1 MSQTR
6 RDLLKRVGA
15 IGMAGVGGTVL
26 SSSTV
31 AAKPTVDW
39 RPAHSSNYTA
49 ANRGAPEIDAI
60 VIHVAQGSAEGTVSW
75 FQNPDAN
82 VSAHYTI
89 RDDGYKYQ
97 SLSDINIG
105 WHAGGVSWYNNATI
119 GIEHGGYVSSG
130 FPAAQYQ
137 SSAELVRWLCD
148 EYNIPKSRVSGLG
161 SCSGGSSGIL
171 GHHQVPETD
180 CGWNDHTD
188 PGSNWDWDYYMSL
201 I

>member
-1 MSQTR
+1 MQSR
-6 RDLLKRVGA
+6 RDLLKKIGA
-15 IGMAGVGGTVL
+15 AGTAGIGATAL
-26 SSSTV
+26 SSSTAV
-31 AAKPTVDW
+31 AKPAVDW
-39 RPAHSSNYTA
+39 EPAHSSNYTA
-49 ANRGAPEIDAI
+49 ANRGAAEIDAI
-60 VIHVAQGSAEGTVSW
+60 VIHVAQGSAEGTVNW

-97 SLSDINIG
+97 SVSDINEA
-105 WHAGGVSWYNNATI
+105 WHAGGVSWYNDATI

-130 FPAAQYQ
+130 FPTAQYQ

-148 EYNIPKSRVSGLG
+148 QYNIPKSRVSGVA
-161 SCSGGSSGIL
+161 SCNGESGIM

-180 CGWNDHTD
+180 CGYNDHTD
-188 PGSNWDWDYYMSL
+188 PGPNWDWDYYMSL